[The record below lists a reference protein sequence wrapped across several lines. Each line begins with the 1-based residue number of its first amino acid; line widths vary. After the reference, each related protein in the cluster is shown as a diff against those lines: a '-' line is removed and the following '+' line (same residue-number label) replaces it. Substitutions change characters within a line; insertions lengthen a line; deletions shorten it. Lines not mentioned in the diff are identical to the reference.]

1 MTSYIPFSMDIY
13 ASFIM
18 KHTVMRPDLISRVKR
33 IQMGPNPQSS
43 TCVKDKTDLSKV
55 VTGVVPATTS
65 LMPKSEWKDKYFLQ
79 ENRIVVSRQVFI
91 KILMYLLLTIVGA
104 LYRLPWILAI
114 VGG

>member
-1 MTSYIPFSMDIY
+1 MDIY

-55 VTGVVPATTS
+55 ATSVVPATTS
-65 LMPKSEWKDKYFLQ
+65 LMPKSEWK
-79 ENRIVVSRQVFI
+79 ENAFS
-91 KILMYLLLTIVGA
+91 KK
-104 LYRLPWILAI
+104 
-114 VGG
+114 